1 MQENKSPLTISQA
14 LKLYTGTG
22 LGGTVLGL
30 AAYEVLFYIGAFVS
44 MTLMI
49 MLGEGISYP
58 EAVRNIAETP
68 AGDCVM
74 VFTPGIINCIVL
86 LSQYTKDKHGGKL
99 FRTVKGGFGT
109 FVRYRTG
116 VYNSELLSM
125 LLFGTAA
132 LLLDIAGIA
141 KIHGGLSAVIAL
153 VVSNIAA
160 AGIVTFMLPA
170 KNELV
175 LGAGSVITMF
185 AITGSCT
192 ILLPMLSDNLIPH
205 LVTGIAGAVLVAVS
219 SNVYFAHYRKNRW
232 DS

>member
-22 LGGTVLGL
+22 FAGTVLGL
-30 AAYEVLFYIGAFVS
+30 AAYEVLFYLGAFVC

-49 MLGEGISYP
+49 MLGEGILYP
-58 EAVRNIAETP
+58 EAVSNIAETP

-74 VFTPGIINCIVL
+74 VFAPTLINIIVL
-86 LSQYTKDKHGGKL
+86 LSQYTKDKPGGKL

-109 FVRYRTG
+109 FVNYRTG
-116 VYNSELLSM
+116 VYICELLSM
-125 LLFGTAA
+125 LLFGAAA
-132 LLLDIAGIA
+132 LLLDITGMA

-160 AGIVTFMLPA
+160 IGVITFILPV
-170 KNELV
+170 KNEFV

-185 AITGSCT
+185 AITCSCT

-205 LVTGIAGAVLVAVS
+205 LVTGIAGAVLVAAS

>member
-74 VFTPGIINCIVL
+74 VFTPSIINCIVL

-170 KNELV
+170 KNEFV

-192 ILLPMLSDNLIPH
+192 ILLPMLSDSLIPH

>member
-22 LGGTVLGL
+22 LPGTILGL

-58 EAVRNIAETP
+58 EAVSNIAETP

-74 VFTPGIINCIVL
+74 VFAPALINVIVL

-109 FVRYRTG
+109 FVNYRTG
-116 VYNSELLSM
+116 AYISELLSM
-125 LLFGTAA
+125 LLFGIAA

-160 AGIVTFMLPA
+160 IGVITFILPV
-170 KNELV
+170 KNEFV

-192 ILLPMLSDNLIPH
+192 VMLSMFFDDLIPH
-205 LVTGIAGAVLVAVS
+205 LIVGVVGAVLVTIS
-219 SNVYFAHYRKNRW
+219 SKVYFAHYRKNRW

>member
-74 VFTPGIINCIVL
+74 VFAPGIINCIVL
-86 LSQYTKDKHGGKL
+86 LSQYTKDKHGGKF

-175 LGAGSVITMF
+175 LGAGSVIAMF

-205 LVTGIAGAVLVAVS
+205 LVTGIAGAVLAAVS

>member
-1 MQENKSPLTISQA
+1 MQENKSPLTVSQA
-14 LKLYTGTG
+14 LNLYTGTG
-22 LGGTVLGL
+22 LPGTILGL
-30 AAYEVLFYIGAFVS
+30 AAYEVLFYLGAFVC

-49 MLGEGISYP
+49 MLGEGISFP
-58 EAVRNIAETP
+58 EAVSNIAETP

-74 VFTPGIINCIVL
+74 VFAPGLINCIVL
-86 LSQYTKDKHGGKL
+86 LQQFNRDQPGGKL

-109 FVRYRTG
+109 FVNYRTG
-116 VYNSELLSM
+116 AYISELLSM
-125 LLFGTAA
+125 LLFGSAV

-160 AGIVTFMLPA
+160 IGVVTFILPA
-170 KNELV
+170 KNEFV

-192 ILLPMLSDNLIPH
+192 MLLPALSDSLIPH
-205 LVTGIAGAVLVAVS
+205 LITGIAGAVLVAVS
-219 SNVYFAHYRKNRW
+219 SKVYFAHYRNNRW